1 MDLIKWKC
9 KNWIVYFNQFDN
21 FHLIHLIIEK
31 LDVFNFHPIFYY
43 CYFTNF
49 TVTWENWTR
58 FLKNIHQKLK
68 YYWEEKQ
75 DFERFLICLNIKMS
89 AKSNKIKPSEEFMV
103 MWKEEQPPE
112 VFFKRGVIN
121 NFAKFTGK
129 HQHLRQS
136 LFLKLQA
143 SQNF

>member
-9 KNWIVYFNQFDN
+9 KNWIVYFKQFDN

-103 MWKEEQPPE
+103 MWKEESHQRCSLKE
-112 VFFKRGVIN
+112 VLLTISRNSQGNTNTCARVFF
-121 NFAKFTGK
+121 
-129 HQHLRQS
+129 
-136 LFLKLQA
+136 
-143 SQNF
+143 